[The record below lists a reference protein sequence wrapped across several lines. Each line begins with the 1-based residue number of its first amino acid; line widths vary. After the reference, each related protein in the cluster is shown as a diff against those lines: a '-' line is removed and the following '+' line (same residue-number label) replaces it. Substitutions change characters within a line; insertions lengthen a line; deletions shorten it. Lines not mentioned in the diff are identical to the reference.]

1 VRVTERGDRDGPR
14 PSTGAPAAGGPR
26 LGLVV
31 NPIAG
36 IGGAVGLKG
45 SDGAETV
52 ARALALGA
60 VPHAN
65 ERAADALTRLAA
77 RWPAGRP
84 RPQVLAGPG
93 EMGETAARRAACEP
107 LVVGAIAA
115 GDTTAEDTRRI
126 VAALAAAAVDLI
138 LFAGGDG
145 TARDVAAALAG
156 TRAPVLGIPAGVR
169 IQSAVFA
176 TSPATAGD
184 LAAAFL
190 ALAPGRRHVVDREIV
205 DVDETAYR
213 RGEIAPRLF
222 GELPVPAGDGR
233 VQARKEPTPA
243 SDAAATAAIA
253 ADLAD
258 SLAPGIRYVLGPGST
273 VRAIAERLGVAK
285 TLVGVDVAELD
296 ADRGCRIVAADA
308 RGSQLD
314 ELVLGGGALAIV
326 VTPIGGQ
333 GFLFGRG
340 NQQIGAFV
348 IARVLSTAGRDGI
361 VVVATPAKLAALGGR
376 PLLVDTGDPAVDALL
391 DGHVRIVTGRRERTI
406 YPVRP
411 AWESLR

>member
-1 VRVTERGDRDGPR
+1 
-14 PSTGAPAAGGPR
+14 
-26 LGLVV
+26 
-31 NPIAG
+31 
-36 IGGAVGLKG
+36 
-45 SDGAETV
+45 
-52 ARALALGA
+52 
-60 VPHAN
+60 
-65 ERAADALTRLAA
+65 
-77 RWPAGRP
+77 
-84 RPQVLAGPG
+84 
-93 EMGETAARRAACEP
+93 
-107 LVVGAIAA
+107 
-115 GDTTAEDTRRI
+115 
-126 VAALAAAAVDLI
+126 
-138 LFAGGDG
+138 
-145 TARDVAAALAG
+145 
-156 TRAPVLGIPAGVR
+156 
-169 IQSAVFA
+169 
-176 TSPATAGD
+176 
-184 LAAAFL
+184 
-190 ALAPGRRHVVDREIV
+190 
-205 DVDETAYR
+205 
-213 RGEIAPRLF
+213 
-222 GELPVPAGDGR
+222 
-233 VQARKEPTPA
+233 
-243 SDAAATAAIA
+243 
-253 ADLAD
+253 
-258 SLAPGIRYVLGPGST
+258 

>member
-1 VRVTERGDRDGPR
+1 MTPTARATV
-14 PSTGAPAAGGPR
+14 
-26 LGLVV
+26 LGLIV

-65 ERAADALTRLAA
+65 ERATDALTRLLA

-84 RPQVLAGPG
+84 RPQVLTGAG

-107 LVVGAIAA
+107 LVVGEIAA
-115 GDTTAEDTRRI
+115 GDTTPEDTRR
-126 VAALAAAAVDLI
+126 VAAALASAGVDLL

-145 TARDVAAALAG
+145 TARDVAAGLAG
-156 TRAPVLGIPAGVR
+156 TRVPVLGIPAGVK
-169 IQSAVFA
+169 IHSAVFA
-176 TSPATAGD
+176 LSPATAGD

-205 DVDETAYR
+205 DIDEAAYR
-213 RGEIAPRLF
+213 RGEMAPRLF
-222 GELPVPAGDGR
+222 GELPVPTGDGR

-258 SLAPGIRYVLGPGST
+258 SLEAGVRYVLGPGST
-273 VRAIAERLGVAK
+273 VRAIADRLGVAK
-285 TLVGVDVAELD
+285 TLVGVDVVELD
-296 ADRGCRIVAADA
+296 ADRVCRVVAADA
-308 RGSQLD
+308 RGSD
-314 ELVLGGGALAIV
+314 VDTLVADGGPVAIV

-340 NQQIGAFV
+340 NQQIGASV
-348 IARVLSTAGRDGI
+348 IARALSTAGHDGI

-391 DGHVRIVTGRRERTI
+391 DGHVRIVTGHRERTI

>member
-1 VRVTERGDRDGPR
+1 MTPTARATV
-14 PSTGAPAAGGPR
+14 

-52 ARALALGA
+52 ARAFALGA
-60 VPHAN
+60 VPHGN
-65 ERAADALTRLAA
+65 ERAADALTRFLA
-77 RWPAGRP
+77 RWPAGGP
-84 RPQVLAGPG
+84 RPQVLTGAG
-93 EMGETAARRAACEP
+93 EMGESAAIRAGLEPEIVGRRAADRT
-107 LVVGAIAA
+107 
-115 GDTTAEDTRRI
+115 GDPTATNPEDTRRI
-126 VAALAAAAVDLI
+126 VAALAAAGVDLI

-145 TARDVAAALAG
+145 TARDVAAGLAG
-156 TRAPVLGIPAGVR
+156 TRVPVLGIPAGVK
-169 IQSAVFA
+169 ILSAVFA
-176 TSPATAGD
+176 LSPATAGD

-190 ALAPGRRHVVDREIV
+190 ALAPGRRRVVDREIV
-205 DVDETAYR
+205 DLDGAAYR

-222 GELPVPAGDGR
+222 GELPVPTGDGR

-253 ADLAD
+253 ADLVD

-273 VRAIAERLGVAK
+273 VRAVAERLGVAK
-285 TLVGVDVAELD
+285 TLVGVDVVELD
-296 ADRGCRIVAADA
+296 ADRDARVVAADVRA
-308 RGSQLD
+308 SQLD
-314 ELVLGGGALAIV
+314 QLVMDEGLLAIV

-340 NQQIGAFV
+340 NQQIGASV
-348 IARVLSTAGRDGI
+348 IARVLSTAGHDGI

-391 DGHVRIVTGRRERTI
+391 DGHVRIVTGHRERTI